1 MKKENSKL
9 AENNE
14 KVKTM
19 QENYEVIQ
27 CPYCGSSRADTYRK
41 SADIVKCGNCGTIY
55 LRTRLNKKAMEE
67 LYQSYNT
74 DAPQMF
80 LPKNQTEI
88 KNSLLRRDYWIKEIM
103 KYIKPEGKILDIGC
117 GWGAFLDNARS
128 YGFVPRGIEITKKG
142 VEFAKT
148 KLKIE
153 ASSEQF
159 LDTSLEKE
167 SFIVITLNHVL
178 EHLPEPKLA
187 LEKIYGLL
195 KPGGLFCGIVPNI
208 ESICS
213 FFMGEGWEWLDPFY
227 HYVHYSPATLRKHM
241 ENAGF
246 IIERM
251 YTASGDYNRTQLADA
266 IEKYYR
272 PAVEGI
278 YSDIIS
284 KVELNGNGEEIRFIA
299 RKPQTET
306 TVSAEEK
313 DYSIITSKEKHHTSY
328 SASVII
334 PAYNKVEFTQK
345 CLETI
350 YSVNNGRDDFEVIVV
365 NNASSDETE
374 KFLTSA
380 CKEYHDLKVVNNK
393 TNKGFAGACNAGAA
407 AAEGKVL
414 VFLNNDTMV
423 QENWLSYGINRLV
436 MDESIGIVGSK
447 LLYPDRTI
455 QHSGVEYLLNVHPE
469 YPLWPVHRYL
479 GLKEDDPLVNQPGFV
494 EAVTGACLFISSD
507 LFKSVHG
514 FEEEYVMYFED
525 LDLCFKI
532 LQAGKKI
539 YYEPKSVVIHFEGK
553 STPDEALRYK
563 MSGSAAVKFYT
574 KWKNEIAQLA
584 GMKRENEATVNNNL
598 PFALTQLIEANK
610 KTLSAMIEFSRYEE
624 AGKLLKDLKKYAP
637 DDPLISNLEVR
648 LGLLNGKNGKHLK
661 KSVSVNRELNEEKKP
676 KVSIITLTYNAL
688 NYTKEFIASLQ
699 KYTTGGY
706 ELIVIDNCSTDG
718 TQSYLDGLGKK
729 YENIKIIL
737 NNENMGF
744 PAAVNQGILESRG
757 EYIVVAN
764 NDIVFTDQ
772 WLEKMIESAA
782 SDKEIGMVGPISNI
796 VSGVQIDKDA
806 KYTSLDEMHEYASSI
821 SAKNKNEKLFFP
833 RIAFL
838 CTLIKKEVIEKIGGL
853 DERFS
858 PGNYE
863 DDDFCLRAQL
873 AGFKTVIAKDVFI
886 HHFGSKSFK
895 ANGEQKYEEQLKI
908 NKNKFVEKWEVTPD
922 ELWLHNKE
930 IKPHQIIFPINKDSF
945 VQSFER
951 ARVAIADKEF
961 SLALEY
967 LLEAM
972 KNYKDSAQSAV
983 LIPESELL
991 NMTGNIALIVGDIEK
1006 AKTCFEEELKMVPV
1020 SSSACA
1026 GLGEVFFIQEMY
1038 DNAKIMFEW
1047 AVKNNPQNLTAI
1059 SSLAKVNELLGYS
1072 VSHISIS

>member
-14 KVKTM
+14 KVKMM

-27 CPYCGSSRADTYRK
+27 CPYCGSSRADAYRK
-41 SADIVKCGNCGTIY
+41 SADIVKCDNCGTIY
-55 LRTRLNKKAMEE
+55 LRTRLNKHAMEQ
-67 LYQSYNT
+67 LYQTYNT

-80 LPKNQTEI
+80 LPKDQAEI

-103 KYIKPEGKILDIGC
+103 KYTKPEGKILDIGC

-128 YGFVPRGIEITKKG
+128 YGFVPRGIEITKRG

-167 SFIVITLNHVL
+167 SFKVITLNHVL

-195 KPGGLFCGIVPNI
+195 QPGGLFCGIVPNI

-213 FFMGEGWEWLDPFY
+213 FLMGEGWEWLDPFY
-227 HYVHYSPATLRKHM
+227 HYVHYSPVTLRKHL

-246 IIERM
+246 IIERL
-251 YTASGDYNRTQLADA
+251 YTASGDYNRTQLADT

-272 PAVEGI
+272 PAVKGI
-278 YSDIIS
+278 SSDIIS

-299 RKPQTET
+299 RKPLTET
-306 TVSAEEK
+306 PVSVEEK
-313 DYSIITSKEKHHTSY
+313 DYSIITSKVKHHNSY

-334 PAYNKVEFTQK
+334 PVYNKVEFTQK

-350 YSVNNGRDDFEVIVV
+350 YSVNNGREDFEVIVV

-374 KFLTSA
+374 KFLISA
-380 CKEYHDLKVVNNK
+380 CEEYHDLKVVNNK

-423 QENWLSYGINRLV
+423 RENWLSYGINRLL

-479 GLKEDDPLVNQPGFV
+479 GLKEDDPIVNQPGFV

-553 STPDEALRYK
+553 STPDEASRYK

-574 KWKNEIAQLA
+574 KWKNEIARLA
-584 GMKRENEATVNNNL
+584 VMKRENEEIVNNNL
-598 PFALTQLIEANK
+598 PFTLTQLIEANK
-610 KTLSAMIEFSRYEE
+610 KTLSAMIESSRYIE
-624 AGKLLKDLKKYAP
+624 AEKLLHDLKKFAP
-637 DDPLISNLEVR
+637 SDPLLKNYELR
-648 LGLLNGKNGKHLK
+648 LDMLNGKNGKHLK
-661 KSVSVNRELNEEKKP
+661 TSPSVTSELNEDKKP

-699 KYTTGGY
+699 KYTTGDY

-729 YENIKIIL
+729 YENIKIVL
-737 NNENMGF
+737 NNENKGF

-782 SDKEIGMVGPISNI
+782 SDNKIGMVGPISNI
-796 VSGVQIDKDA
+796 VSGVQIDKDT
-806 KYTSLDEMHEYASSI
+806 KYTSLDGMHEYASSI

-838 CTLIKKEVIEKIGGL
+838 CTLIKKEVIDKIGGL

-886 HHFGSKSFK
+886 HHYGSKSFK
-895 ANGEQKYEEQLKI
+895 ADGEKKYAERLEV
-908 NKNKFVEKWEVTPD
+908 NKKKFVEKWGTTPD
-922 ELWLHNKE
+922 EIWLQNKN
-930 IKPHQIIFPINKDSF
+930 IQSRQIFYPINKNLF
-945 VQSFER
+945 TQYFER
-951 ARVAIADKEF
+951 VRVHIADQEF
-961 SLALEY
+961 LLALNALDESLENFSSAPASGSKIEY
-967 LLEAM
+967 DA
-972 KNYKDSAQSAV
+972 
-983 LIPESELL
+983 LL
-991 NMTGNIALIVGDIEK
+991 NLTGNIALITGDTEK
-1006 AKTCFEEELKMVPV
+1006 AKTCFEEELGLVPG
-1020 SSSACA
+1020 SSSACV
-1026 GLGEVFFIQEMY
+1026 GLGEVFFMQGMY

-1047 AVKNNPQNLTAI
+1047 AVKNNPQNLTAV

-1072 VSHISIS
+1072 VDHVSVN